1 VSPRFGL
8 AVDVGTTTLVL
19 ELVDLATGELAAH
32 TSAANP
38 QARMG
43 TDVMTRIAHA
53 QAAPA
58 HVHELHS
65 TLLNGLHALIDE
77 ALHASGDAQARA
89 ERRDSEHA
97 RAEISDAVFVGNAT
111 MVHTLIGMD
120 PTALGTTPYRGA
132 LEAGWQG
139 EARQIGLDLPHAT
152 VYVPPGIR
160 SHVGADTV
168 AGILATELDTIEGP
182 ALFID
187 LGTNSEVVLVHAA
200 GMLCTSTAAGPAF
213 ESASPENRLRGSQL
227 ISAVAERLR
236 TGTIAPSGKLSASD
250 DAVSQEEIRQLQLAK
265 AGVAAGVRV
274 LLARAGLQPP
284 QLEAVILAGAFGN
297 YLVPQ
302 DALSIGLLPDV
313 PPERVRFVGN
323 AALEGARL
331 LLTDAG
337 ARRRADAVAARA
349 RYIELGGHQGY
360 GDAFVEEIP
369 FPTARGRLLGTLSQ
383 LAGDMAQQSLR
394 RCPYRGV
401 SDRCTFR
408 GPCRNRVRLRH
419 HPARCGGGPLNSSPV

>member
-1 VSPRFGL
+1 MSPRCGL

-19 ELVDLATGELAAH
+19 ELVDLETGELAAH

-43 TDVMTRIAHA
+43 ADVMTRIAHA

-65 TLLNGLHALIDE
+65 ALLYGLHELIDE
-77 ALHASGDAQARA
+77 ALHAAANAGA
-89 ERRDSEHA
+89 EHA

-111 MVHTLIGMD
+111 MVHTLVGLD
-120 PTALGTTPYRGA
+120 PTPLGTTPYRGA
-132 LEAGWQG
+132 LETGWQG
-139 EARQIGLDLPHAT
+139 GARQIGLDLPQAS

-168 AGILATELDTIEGP
+168 AGILATDLDTIAGP

-187 LGTNSEVVLVHAA
+187 LGTNSEVVLMHAG

-213 ESASPENRLRGSQL
+213 ESGNPENRLRGSQL

-236 TGTIAPSGKLSASD
+236 SGTIAPSGKLSAAD
-250 DAVSQEEIRQLQLAK
+250 DAVGQEEIRQLQLAK

-284 QLEAVILAGAFGN
+284 QLEAVVLAGAFGN

-313 PPERVRFVGN
+313 PAERVRFVGN
-323 AALEGARL
+323 AALSGARL
-331 LLTDAG
+331 LLTDAA
-337 ARRRADAVAARA
+337 ARRRAGEVAARA

-369 FPTARGRLLGTLSQ
+369 FPTARGRLLGTLSL
-383 LAGDMAQQSLR
+383 LASDMAQQSLR

-401 SDRCTFR
+401 ADHCTFR
-408 GPCRNRVRLRH
+408 GPCRNRVRVRP
-419 HPARCGGGPLNSSPV
+419 HPARCGGGPLNSSSV

>member
-1 VSPRFGL
+1 MSPRFGL

-19 ELVDLATGELAAH
+19 ELVDLETGELAAH

-38 QARMG
+38 QASMG
-43 TDVMTRIAHA
+43 ADIMTRIAHA

-65 TLLNGLHALIDE
+65 ALLHGLHELIDD
-77 ALHASGDAQARA
+77 ALHAAANAAADRQASQPAQAG
-89 ERRDSEHA
+89 
-97 RAEISDAVFVGNAT
+97 ISGAVFVGNAT
-111 MVHTLIGMD
+111 MMHTLVGLD
-120 PTALGTTPYRGA
+120 PTPLGTTPYRGA

-139 EARQIGLDLPHAT
+139 NAREIGLDLPQAS

-168 AGILATELDTIEGP
+168 AGILATQLDTILGP

-187 LGTNSEVVLVHAA
+187 LGTNSEVVLVHA
-200 GMLCTSTAAGPAF
+200 GGILCTSTAAGPAF
-213 ESASPENRLRGSQL
+213 ESADPGNRLRGSQL
-227 ISAVAERLR
+227 ISAVAGGLR
-236 TGTIAPSGKLSASD
+236 NGTIAPSGKLSAPF
-250 DAVSQEEIRQLQLAK
+250 DAVGQEEIRQLQLAK

-274 LLARAGLQPP
+274 LLARAGLEPP
-284 QLEAVILAGAFGN
+284 QLEAVVLAGAFGN
-297 YLVPQ
+297 YLVPE

-313 PPERVRFVGN
+313 PAERVRFVGN
-323 AALEGARL
+323 AALSGARL
-331 LLTDAG
+331 LLTDAA

-349 RYIELGGHQGY
+349 RYIELGGHKGY

-369 FPTARGRLLGTLSQ
+369 FPSGRGRLLGTLWL

-401 SDRCTFR
+401 ADRCTFR
-408 GPCRNRVRLRH
+408 GPCRNRVRVRP
-419 HPARCGGGPLNSSPV
+419 HPARCSGGPLNTSPV